1 MEIGIP
7 MADGPHHA
15 QANTWAVAAPPQALC
30 RGADAVANADEN
42 GDGHQAGAGYMVEMS
57 VAGIA
62 LDASTRSPIVLLR
75 DPSGRRQVPIW
86 IDHAQAQNIQAGL
99 SPQQPPRPLS
109 HDLMA
114 AMLKAAGLQLE
125 RVIIH
130 TIEDA
135 TFRASLKLRSETSS
149 EPIELDAR
157 PSDAIALAVRTG
169 TSIWML
175 EEVVADASIPVNAVA
190 DAVDQADFR
199 RFLETISPAEMVR
212 QIGRA
217 RPDTDLG
224 KPPQNLGK
232 PPQNLGKPA
241 ESQPSQA
248 KPLIQPAPEQQ
259 LLGPALGEQPPAG
272 EPAPASSTEAAATSQ
287 APVDQAPGSQSP
299 ASHAPS
305 DQPAADQAA
314 AALDPVG
321 PSTTGPETPHQP
333 PAPAKRPAAEQEPAA
348 PRPEPPADQPPGA
361 AA

>member
-1 MEIGIP
+1 
-7 MADGPHHA
+7 
-15 QANTWAVAAPPQALC
+15 
-30 RGADAVANADEN
+30 
-42 GDGHQAGAGYMVEMS
+42 MVEMS

-114 AMLKAAGLQLE
+114 AMLKAAGLHLE

-232 PPQNLGKPA
+232 PA
-241 ESQPSQA
+241 ESEPSQA

-259 LLGPALGEQPPAG
+259 LLGPASGPAPGPAPGDQPPAG
-272 EPAPASSTEAAATSQ
+272 EPAPAGESAPSTSTDASSTDPAATSQ
-287 APVDQAPGSQSP
+287 AAV
-299 ASHAPS
+299 
-305 DQPAADQAA
+305 DQAA
-314 AALDPVG
+314 AAPDPG
-321 PSTTGPETPHQP
+321 AQAATGPEAPDQP
-333 PAPAKRPAAEQEPAA
+333 PAPAKRPAAEQKPPK

-361 AA
+361 AP